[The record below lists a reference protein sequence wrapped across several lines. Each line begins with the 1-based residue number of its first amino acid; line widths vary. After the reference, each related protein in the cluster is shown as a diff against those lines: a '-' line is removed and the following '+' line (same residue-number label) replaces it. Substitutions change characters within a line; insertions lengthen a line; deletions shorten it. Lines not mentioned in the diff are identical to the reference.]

1 MAYPASR
8 QKISQSHSNRGEQTS
23 LHISSWQ
30 FNPQKKVNQV
40 INRFSISTKISF
52 GYAIAVGIMV
62 LGTTVGIVSSDYY
75 LHRAD
80 QQRRIISQERQQLS
94 KFQNTLFS
102 LQLFPRISPDFQNPQ
117 SFQQAEL
124 AAIKQITQA
133 RQLLK
138 QIHASATN
146 SSIKELKPLLIKHH
160 STWKNFTSSLELTL
174 RQIQPL
180 AFNSHKLRKANQLL
194 TELAASENSNQMLQF
209 QDELANLIAV
219 AEKQEE
225 KAEIALLQAQ
235 RLRMP
240 IMVASIGL
248 SFSVTLLLIVY
259 TRQAIA
265 RSIQTIT
272 DVAQKAITESNFD
285 LQVPVTTTDE
295 LGKLAISLNQ
305 LIDQIKTLLEEQ
317 KETKIAADAA
327 NDAKSKF
334 LAHMSHELRTP
345 LNGILGYAEILQRSE
360 NITKRE
366 QRGIEIIHKCGSH
379 LLTLINDILDISQIE
394 TNRMQLYPSDF
405 HLPSF
410 LQGIVEICRIQAEQ
424 KDIQFIYQ
432 PPENLPSGIT
442 TDKKRL
448 RQVLINLLSN
458 AIKFT
463 DTGSVTLQVKVRE
476 SEKKTSHVY
485 IYFAIEDTGIGINH
499 QQLKKIF
506 LPFEQLGDHK
516 SQNEGRGLGLTI
528 SKKIIEIMGSSI
540 SVKSELGKGSIF
552 EFEIECPI
560 ADDWTES
567 SIITSTGKIIG
578 YSGSRKTIL
587 IVDDRWENRSL
598 IVNLLQTLGFTVIEA
613 SNGQEGLEKAHE
625 FQPDLIISDVAMPVM
640 GGREMLLQL
649 RQSETL
655 KDTIVFLSS
664 ASIFDNDRY
673 KSLAAGANDFL
684 VKPVKLK
691 ELYHMISKYLQLM
704 WIYEEVENQQQDYSE
719 KCSRS
724 QTMIVPPKAEL
735 VMLLEYVKKGQIKG
749 IKQELEKLATM
760 DEQYQEFVKKLDS
773 LVQCFNIQQIR
784 HFLQKNIT

>member
-1 MAYPASR
+1 MTYPASK
-8 QKISQSHSNRGEQTS
+8 QKISQSDPNRDEPTS
-23 LHISSWQ
+23 LHLSSWQ
-30 FNPQKKVNQV
+30 FNPQHQLNQV
-40 INRFSISTKISF
+40 INRFSISTKIYF
-52 GYAIAVGIMV
+52 GYAIALGIMV
-62 LGTTVGIVSSDYY
+62 LGTTVGVVSGDDY

-80 QQRRIISQERQQLS
+80 QQRRIIRLERQQLS
-94 KFQNTLFS
+94 KLQNTLFS
-102 LQLFPRISPDFQNPQ
+102 LQLFPRISSNFQTPQ
-117 SFQQAEL
+117 SFQKAES
-124 AAIKQITQA
+124 AAIEQITAA
-133 RQLLK
+133 RKLLK
-138 QIHASATN
+138 KIN
-146 SSIKELKPLLIKHH
+146 SSAANSAIKELKPLLIKHH
-160 STWKNFTSSLELTL
+160 STWKNFPSSLELTL
-174 RQIQPL
+174 RQIEPL
-180 AFNSHKLRKANQLL
+180 AFNANKLKKANQLL
-194 TELAASENSNQMLQF
+194 AEFAASENSYKMLQF
-209 QDELANLIAV
+209 QDELATVIAV

-225 KAEIALLQAQ
+225 QAEIALFQAQ
-235 RLRMP
+235 RLR
-240 IMVASIGL
+240 ILIIFTSIGL
-248 SFSVTLLLIVY
+248 SLSITLLLIVY
-259 TRQAIA
+259 THQAIA
-265 RSIQTIT
+265 RSVQTIT
-272 DVAQKAITESNFD
+272 DVAQKAIAESNFD
-285 LQVPVTTTDE
+285 LQAPVTITDE

-305 LIDQIKTLLEEQ
+305 LIGYTKTLLEEQ
-317 KETKIAADAA
+317 KETKLAADAA
-327 NDAKSKF
+327 NHAKSKF

-345 LNGILGYAEILQRSE
+345 LNGILGYAEILQRSQ

-394 TNRMQLYPSDF
+394 TNRMQLHPSDF

-424 KDIQFIYQ
+424 KDIEFIYQ
-432 PPENLPSGIT
+432 PPENLPLGIT

-448 RQVLINLLSN
+448 RQVLINLVSN

-463 DTGSVTLQVKVRE
+463 DTGSVTLQVKIRE
-476 SEKKTSHVY
+476 SQEKASHVY
-485 IYFAIEDTGIGINH
+485 MYFAIEDTGIGISQ

-506 LPFEQLGDHK
+506 LPFEQLGDYK

-528 SKKIIEIMGSSI
+528 SQKIVEIMGSSI

-613 SNGQEGLEKAHE
+613 SNGQEGLEKAHQY
-625 FQPDLIISDVAMPVM
+625 QPDLIISDTTMPVM
-640 GGREMLLQL
+640 DGREMLSQL
-649 RQSETL
+649 RKSETMQN
-655 KDTIVFLSS
+655 TIVILSS
-664 ASIFDNDRY
+664 ASIFDNERH

-684 VKPVKLK
+684 VKPVKVK
-691 ELYHMISKYLQLM
+691 ELYRMISKYLQLN
-704 WIYEEVENQQQDYSE
+704 WIYEQVENKQQDYSE
-719 KCSRS
+719 KTSSS
-724 QTMIVPPKAEL
+724 QTMIVPPKSEL

-784 HFLQKNIT
+784 LFLKKNIT

>member
-8 QKISQSHSNRGEQTS
+8 QKISQSNSNRDEQTS

-40 INRFSISTKISF
+40 INRFSISTKIYF
-52 GYAIAVGIMV
+52 GYAIAVGIML
-62 LGTTVGIVSSDYY
+62 LGTTVGIVLSDYY

-94 KFQNTLFS
+94 KLQNTLFS
-102 LQLFPRISPDFQNPQ
+102 LQLFQRISPDFQNPQ

-160 STWKNFTSSLELTL
+160 NTGKKFTSSLELTL

-180 AFNSHKLRKANQLL
+180 AFDSHKLKKANQLL
-194 TELAASENSNQMLQF
+194 AELAASENSNKMLQF
-209 QDELANLIAV
+209 QDELANVIAV

-240 IMVASIGL
+240 IIVASIGL
-248 SFSVTLLLIVY
+248 SLSITLLLIVY
-259 TRQAIA
+259 TRLAIA

-305 LIDQIKTLLEEQ
+305 LIDHIKTLLEEQ

-476 SEKKTSHVY
+476 SQEKTSHAY

-528 SKKIIEIMGSSI
+528 SQKIIEIMGSSI

-613 SNGQEGLEKAHE
+613 SNGQQGLEKANQ
-625 FQPDLIISDVAMPVM
+625 FQPDLIISDIAMPVM

-684 VKPVKLK
+684 VKPVKVK

-719 KCSRS
+719 KSSIS
-724 QTMIVPPKAEL
+724 QTIIVPPKAEL

-784 HFLQKNIT
+784 NFLQKNIT